1 MDHHIRTLSS
11 ENPALEV
18 ERHLVDTAEEA
29 EKARF
34 RGSPSV
40 LLDGV
45 DPFADADAP
54 VGLSCRVYD
63 TPEGPAGSPTIE
75 QLRAALS
82 AR

>member
-45 DPFADADAP
+45 DPFADADTP